1 MYISPLG
8 WQQSSFISYLHPPY
22 SLTQGIVAPWETMRK
37 VYSPLPLY
45 SKPSYSNGFISK
57 WGELCIL
64 QRKIW
69 QKCLNRG
76 RCRLVKPLG
85 LKQQKFSIDQI
96 INTCFFG
103 IGADSATI
111 APTKLLSAS
120 GISRTRCTNYPGQTT
135 IPIVLPS
142 RYSATTSPRCRFSR
156 YLAIRSNPWLDYSF
170 ANFSVRHQYRPSW
183 FGLAAVRVQF
193 GV

>member
-1 MYISPLG
+1 
-8 WQQSSFISYLHPPY
+8 
-22 SLTQGIVAPWETMRK
+22 MRK

-103 IGADSATI
+103 IGANSATI
-111 APTKLLSAS
+111 APTEAAVGQCNIEDTVHELPRPNYNTHRAPKQIQCNHLADVDFLDISQFDQIHGWITPSPISAS
-120 GISRTRCTNYPGQTT
+120 ATSTARAGLA
-135 IPIVLPS
+135 LPQ
-142 RYSATTSPRCRFSR
+142 SASNLGCEWTSLSTQGACNFSR
-156 YLAIRSNPWLDYSF
+156 CF
-170 ANFSVRHQYRPSW
+170 ANNHAHPFH
-183 FGLAAVRVQF
+183 
-193 GV
+193 